1 MRTAV
6 LVAALMMGA
15 CKEPAST
22 PVEAAAPSAT
32 ASAAQSAPMVTRG
45 KWWAVAAK
53 SKVYTEERRV
63 DADNGLRLLASPA
76 RETAVRALDDM
87 AAQTADADGLRAA
100 SKIARDAQDKVPAD
114 AQHAIATAALI
125 VLHGLVAKACAE
137 HADASSLKELV
148 AAIREMPLPHLQSG
162 DGRTERGVIEQ
173 EMRSALDE
181 KTMKAALVG
190 APAPQ
195 KSL

>member
-1 MRTAV
+1 MRAGLVILAAV
-6 LVAALMMGA
+6 CA
-15 CKEPAST
+15 CKEPAGT
-22 PVEAAAPSAT
+22 PAEASAASAT
-32 ASAAQSAPMVTRG
+32 ASAAPVAPVVTRG
-45 KWWAVAAK
+45 KWWAMAAK

-63 DADNGLRLLASPA
+63 DADNALRLLQSPA

-87 AAQTADADGLRAA
+87 AAQSADADGLRAA

-114 AQHAIATAALI
+114 AQHAIATAGLI
-125 VLHGLVAKACAE
+125 VLHGLVATACVE
-137 HADASSLKELV
+137 HTDVSSLRAVV